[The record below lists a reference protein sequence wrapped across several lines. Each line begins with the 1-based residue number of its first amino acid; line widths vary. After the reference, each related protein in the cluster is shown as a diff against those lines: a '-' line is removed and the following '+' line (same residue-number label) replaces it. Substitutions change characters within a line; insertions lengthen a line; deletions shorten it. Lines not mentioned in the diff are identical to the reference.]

1 MLFLAAPLAQGLL
14 STAIRTAGSRTLAPY
29 ITELVS
35 LGAGRKTATTLAK
48 QYVKTVNKANKTGSF
63 PLIDKK
69 TSQSFINALN
79 NTQRSELQRKGLLAS
94 DEFTQTLSKAR
105 MLGTKTSPTVNVSPY
120 SMNVTKQISS
130 MPVGSSFAGNP
141 YSRMMGSTYGHKIG
155 AGGERIVIPRNF
167 VPMSERASQSGKFL
181 PVPVQTGVNPLQQQA
196 SRIALARQKEAM
208 QRMNKPITQTVDTGW
223 FGNIGARMGNSRTSG
238 VVGGLASA
246 GTLGLTGYSVAPMFM
261 PSGEQPTQAGTMST
275 GRLLSQAPQQEQ
287 APAMR
292 FKEVLIP
299 SSQSTAKEVLNAALL
314 RAGLSL
320 MKPTRPG
327 QTPLTQAL
335 ESAST
340 VASSQTSY
348 TSGEQALAAGKL
360 ALGEDAKISVFQR
373 SDGTFG
379 YQGTTADTSLIDN
392 SFFGEQP
399 EGDNVTKEQYD
410 KAVATIKAQFPDAT
424 EQDIKDTLEAN
435 NIRYTGE

>member
-14 STAIRTAGSRTLAPY
+14 TTAIRTAGSKAIQPY
-29 ITELVS
+29 ITALVQK
-35 LGAGRKTATTLAK
+35 GAGRKTATTLAK
-48 QYVKTVNKANKTGSF
+48 QYVKNVGKANKTGSF

-69 TSQSFINALN
+69 TSQSFVNALN

-94 DEFTQTLSKAR
+94 DEVAQNLSKAR
-105 MLGTKTSPTVNVSPY
+105 MLGTQTSPAVNVSPY
-120 SMNVTKQISS
+120 SMNVTKQISG
-130 MPVGSSFAGNP
+130 MPVGSS
-141 YSRMMGSTYGHKIG
+141 SRSLGWTCGLRMGR
-155 AGGERIVIPRNF
+155 GGERIVIPRNF
-167 VPMSERASQSGKFL
+167 VTMSERASKSGKFL
-181 PVPVQTGVNPLQQQA
+181 PVPVQTGANPLQQQA
-196 SRIALARQKEAM
+196 SRIALQRQKEAM
-208 QRMNKPITQTVDTGW
+208 QRMNRPITQTVDKGL
-223 FGNIGARMGNSRTSG
+223 NNYAA
-238 VVGGLASA
+238 GGL
-246 GTLGLTGYSVAPMFM
+246 LTGLSVAPMFM
-261 PSGEQPTQAGTMST
+261 SSEEQPTQAGTMST

-292 FKEVLIP
+292 FGEVLRP

-320 MKPTRPG
+320 IKPTRPG

-379 YQGTTADTSLIDN
+379 YQGTTADTSLTDN

-399 EGDNVTKEQYD
+399 EGNNVTKEQYD
-410 KAVATIKAQFPDAT
+410 KAVATIKAQAPDAT

>member
-1 MLFLAAPLAQGLL
+1 MALPLL
-14 STAIRTAGSRTLAPY
+14 
-29 ITELVS
+29 
-35 LGAGRKTATTLAK
+35 
-48 QYVKTVNKANKTGSF
+48 
-63 PLIDKK
+63 
-69 TSQSFINALN
+69 
-79 NTQRSELQRKGLLAS
+79 GLLAS
-94 DEFTQTLSKAR
+94 QGARAIAKRLISTGLSAKRSIKISKNLEKTATESLSKGKMPTNSGLISKLSSSDKNLLSQKKYR
-105 MLGTKTSPTVNVSPY
+105 DGLLNPRIGT
-120 SMNVTKQISS
+120 
-130 MPVGSSFAGNP
+130 
-141 YSRMMGSTYGHKIG
+141 
-155 AGGERIVIPRNF
+155 GGERIVIPARN
-167 VPMSERASQSGKFL
+167 PRLSDSARSSGRYL
-181 PVPVQTGVNPLQQQA
+181 PVPVQTGANPLQQQA
-196 SRIALARQKEAM
+196 SRIALQRQKEAM
-208 QRMNKPITQTVDTGW
+208 QRMNRPITQTVDTGL
-223 FGNIGARMGNSRTSG
+223 GNYAA
-238 VVGGLASA
+238 GGL
-246 GTLGLTGYSVAPMFM
+246 LTGLSVAPMFM
-261 PSGEQPTQAGTMST
+261 PGGEQPTQVSPMST

-292 FKEVLIP
+292 FGEVLRP

-335 ESAST
+335 ESVST

-379 YQGTTADTSLIDN
+379 YQGTTADTSLTDN

>member
-14 STAIRTAGSRTLAPY
+14 STAIRTAGSKAIQPY

-35 LGAGRKTATTLAK
+35 LGAGRKTATALAK
-48 QYVKTVNKANKTGSF
+48 QYVKNVGKANKTGSF

-69 TSQSFINALN
+69 TSQSFVNALN

-94 DEFTQTLSKAR
+94 DEVAQNLSKAR
-105 MLGTKTSPTVNVSPY
+105 MLGTQTSPAVNVSPY
-120 SMNVTKQISS
+120 SMNVTKQISG
-130 MPVGSSFAGNP
+130 MPVGSS
-141 YSRMMGSTYGHKIG
+141 SRTMGSTFGQRMG
-155 AGGERIVIPRNF
+155 TGGERIVIPRNF
-167 VPMSERASQSGKFL
+167 VPISERASKSGKFL
-181 PVPVQTGVNPLQQQA
+181 PVPVQTGANPLQQQA
-196 SRIALARQKEAM
+196 SKIALQRQKEAM
-208 QRMNKPITQTVDTGW
+208 QRMNRPITQTVDKGL
-223 FGNIGARMGNSRTSG
+223 NNYAA
-238 VVGGLASA
+238 GGL
-246 GTLGLTGYSVAPMFM
+246 LTGLSVAPMFM
-261 PSGEQPTQAGTMST
+261 SSEEQPTQTGAMST

-287 APAMR
+287 AAAMR
-292 FKEVLIP
+292 FGEVLRP

-348 TSGEQALAAGKL
+348 TSGEQALAAGKV

-379 YQGTTADTSLIDN
+379 YQGTTADTSLTDN

>member
-1 MLFLAAPLAQGLL
+1 MALPLL
-14 STAIRTAGSRTLAPY
+14 
-29 ITELVS
+29 
-35 LGAGRKTATTLAK
+35 
-48 QYVKTVNKANKTGSF
+48 
-63 PLIDKK
+63 
-69 TSQSFINALN
+69 
-79 NTQRSELQRKGLLAS
+79 GLLAS
-94 DEFTQTLSKAR
+94 QGARSIAKRLISTGLSAKRSIKISKNLEKTAIESLSKGKMPTNSGLISKLSKSDKNLLSQKKYR
-105 MLGTKTSPTVNVSPY
+105 DGLLNPTVTGQPINLLGRTP
-120 SMNVTKQISS
+120 T
-130 MPVGSSFAGNP
+130 A
-141 YSRMMGSTYGHKIG
+141 STYGQRIG
-155 AGGERIVIPRNF
+155 TGGERIVIPRNF

-181 PVPVQTGVNPLQQQA
+181 PVPVQTGANPLQQQA
-196 SRIALARQKEAM
+196 SRIALQRQKEAM
-208 QRMNKPITQTVDTGW
+208 QRMNRPITQTVDTGL
-223 FGNIGARMGNSRTSG
+223 GNYAA
-238 VVGGLASA
+238 GGL
-246 GTLGLTGYSVAPMFM
+246 LTGLSVAPMFM
-261 PSGEQPTQAGTMST
+261 SRGEQPTQTGTMST

-292 FKEVLIP
+292 FGEVLRP

-379 YQGTTADTSLIDN
+379 YQGTTADTSLTDN

>member
-1 MLFLAAPLAQGLL
+1 MALQLLGLL
-14 STAIRTAGSRTLAPY
+14 GSQGARTIATRLISTGLSAQRSSKIARNLQ
-29 ITELVS
+29 
-35 LGAGRKTATTLAK
+35 KTATESLSKGKVPT
-48 QYVKTVNKANKTGSF
+48 NSS
-63 PLIDKK
+63 LISKLSKSDKNLL
-69 TSQSFINALN
+69 SQKKY
-79 NTQRSELQRKGLLAS
+79 RDGLLN
-94 DEFTQTLSKAR
+94 
-105 MLGTKTSPTVNVSPY
+105 PTVPGQPINLLGRTP
-120 SMNVTKQISS
+120 T
-130 MPVGSSFAGNP
+130 A
-141 YSRMMGSTYGHKIG
+141 STYGQRIG
-155 AGGERIVIPRNF
+155 TGGERIVLPRRGYTQRY
-167 VPMSERASQSGKFL
+167 SDAGKLLPVIRGSNL
-181 PVPVQTGVNPLQQQA
+181 PVPVGQNAAIANQA
-196 SRIALARQKEAM
+196 NASISRAAINAQREAAIKSRQAAYG
-208 QRMNKPITQTVDTGW
+208 RSPITQTVDKGL
-223 FGNIGARMGNSRTSG
+223 GNYAAY
-238 VVGGLASA
+238 GL
-246 GTLGLTGYSVAPMFM
+246 LTGLGAAPMFM
-261 PSGEQPTQAGTMST
+261 PGGEQPTQAGTMST

-292 FKEVLIP
+292 FGEVLRP
-299 SSQSTAKEVLNAALL
+299 SSQSTAREVLNAALL

-348 TSGEQALAAGKL
+348 TSGEQALAAGKV

-379 YQGTTADTSLIDN
+379 YQGTTADTSLTDN

-410 KAVATIKAQFPDAT
+410 KAVATIKAQYPNAT

>member
-1 MLFLAAPLAQGLL
+1 MALPLL
-14 STAIRTAGSRTLAPY
+14 
-29 ITELVS
+29 
-35 LGAGRKTATTLAK
+35 
-48 QYVKTVNKANKTGSF
+48 
-63 PLIDKK
+63 
-69 TSQSFINALN
+69 
-79 NTQRSELQRKGLLAS
+79 GLLAS
-94 DEFTQTLSKAR
+94 QGARAIAKRLISTGLSAKRSIKISKNLEKTAIESLSKGKMPTNSGLISKLSKSDKNLLSQKKYR
-105 MLGTKTSPTVNVSPY
+105 DGLLNPTVTGQPINLLGRTP
-120 SMNVTKQISS
+120 T
-130 MPVGSSFAGNP
+130 A
-141 YSRMMGSTYGHKIG
+141 STFGQRIG
-155 AGGERIVIPRNF
+155 TGGERIVIPARN
-167 VPMSERASQSGKFL
+167 PRLSDSARSSGRYL
-181 PVPVQTGVNPLQQQA
+181 PVPVQTGANPLQQQA

-208 QRMNKPITQTVDTGW
+208 QRMNRPITQTVDKGL
-223 FGNIGARMGNSRTSG
+223 NNYAA
-238 VVGGLASA
+238 GGL
-246 GTLGLTGYSVAPMFM
+246 LTGLSVAPMFM
-261 PSGEQPTQAGTMST
+261 SSEEQPTQAGTMST

-292 FKEVLIP
+292 FGEVLRP

-320 MKPTRPG
+320 IKPTRPG

-379 YQGTTADTSLIDN
+379 YQGTTADTSLTDN

-410 KAVATIKAQFPDAT
+410 KAVATIKAQAPDAT

>member
-14 STAIRTAGSRTLAPY
+14 STAIRTAGSKAIQPY

-35 LGAGRKTATTLAK
+35 LGAGRKTATALAK
-48 QYVKTVNKANKTGSF
+48 QYVKNVGKANKTGSF

-69 TSQSFINALN
+69 TSQSFVNALN

-94 DEFTQTLSKAR
+94 DEVAQNLSKAR
-105 MLGTKTSPTVNVSPY
+105 MLGTQTSPAVNVSPY
-120 SMNVTKQISS
+120 SMNVTKQISG
-130 MPVGSSFAGNP
+130 MPVGSS
-141 YSRMMGSTYGHKIG
+141 SRTMGSTFGQKMG
-155 AGGERIVIPRNF
+155 TGGERIVIPRNF
-167 VPMSERASQSGKFL
+167 VPISERASKSGKFL
-181 PVPVQTGVNPLQQQA
+181 PVPVQTGANPLQQQA
-196 SRIALARQKEAM
+196 SRIALQRQKEAM
-208 QRMNKPITQTVDTGW
+208 QRMNRPITQTVDKGL
-223 FGNIGARMGNSRTSG
+223 NNYAA
-238 VVGGLASA
+238 GGL
-246 GTLGLTGYSVAPMFM
+246 LTGLSVAPMFM
-261 PSGEQPTQAGTMST
+261 SSEEQPTQAGTMST
-275 GRLLSQAPQQEQ
+275 GRLLSQPPQQEQ

-292 FKEVLIP
+292 FGEVLRP

-379 YQGTTADTSLIDN
+379 YQGTTADTSLTDN

-399 EGDNVTKEQYD
+399 KGDNVTKEQYD

>member
-1 MLFLAAPLAQGLL
+1 VPTNSSLISKLSKSDKNLLSQKKYRDGLL
-14 STAIRTAGSRTLAPY
+14 NPTISGQPINLLGRTPTASTFG
-29 ITELVS
+29 
-35 LGAGRKTATTLAK
+35 
-48 QYVKTVNKANKTGSF
+48 
-63 PLIDKK
+63 
-69 TSQSFINALN
+69 
-79 NTQRSELQRKGLLAS
+79 QRI
-94 DEFTQTLSKAR
+94 
-105 MLGTKTSPTVNVSPY
+105 GT
-120 SMNVTKQISS
+120 
-130 MPVGSSFAGNP
+130 
-141 YSRMMGSTYGHKIG
+141 
-155 AGGERIVIPRNF
+155 GGERIVIPARN
-167 VPMSERASQSGKFL
+167 PRLSDSARSSGRYL
-181 PVPVQTGVNPLQQQA
+181 PVPVQTGANPLQQQA
-196 SRIALARQKEAM
+196 SRIALQRQKEAM
-208 QRMNKPITQTVDTGW
+208 QRMNRPITQTVDKGL
-223 FGNIGARMGNSRTSG
+223 GNYAA
-238 VVGGLASA
+238 GGL
-246 GTLGLTGYSVAPMFM
+246 LTGLSVAPMFM
-261 PSGEQPTQAGTMST
+261 SSEEQPTQAGTMST
-275 GRLLSQAPQQEQ
+275 GRLLSQPPQQEQ

-292 FKEVLIP
+292 FGEVLRP

-379 YQGTTADTSLIDN
+379 YQGTTADTSLTDN

>member
-14 STAIRTAGSRTLAPY
+14 TTAIRTAGSKAIQPY

-35 LGAGRKTATTLAK
+35 LGAGRKTATALAK
-48 QYVKTVNKANKTGSF
+48 QYVKNVGKANKTGSF

-69 TSQSFINALN
+69 TSQSFVNALN

-94 DEFTQTLSKAR
+94 DEVVQNLSKAR
-105 MLGTKTSPTVNVSPY
+105 MLGTQTSPAVNVSPY
-120 SMNVTKQISS
+120 SMNVTKQISG
-130 MPVGSSFAGNP
+130 MPVGSS
-141 YSRMMGSTYGHKIG
+141 SRTMGSTFGQRMG
-155 AGGERIVIPRNF
+155 TGGERIVIPRNF
-167 VPMSERASQSGKFL
+167 VPISERASKSGKFL
-181 PVPVQTGVNPLQQQA
+181 PVPVQTGANPLQQQA
-196 SRIALARQKEAM
+196 SRIALQRQKEAM
-208 QRMNKPITQTVDTGW
+208 QRMNRPITQTVDKGL
-223 FGNIGARMGNSRTSG
+223 GNYAA
-238 VVGGLASA
+238 GGL
-246 GTLGLTGYSVAPMFM
+246 LTGIGVAPMFM
-261 PSGEQPTQAGTMST
+261 SSEEQPTQAGTIST

-292 FKEVLIP
+292 FGEVLRP

-348 TSGEQALAAGKL
+348 TSGEQALAAGKV

-379 YQGTTADTSLIDN
+379 YQGTTADTSLTDN

>member
-1 MLFLAAPLAQGLL
+1 MALPLL
-14 STAIRTAGSRTLAPY
+14 
-29 ITELVS
+29 
-35 LGAGRKTATTLAK
+35 
-48 QYVKTVNKANKTGSF
+48 
-63 PLIDKK
+63 
-69 TSQSFINALN
+69 
-79 NTQRSELQRKGLLAS
+79 GLLAS
-94 DEFTQTLSKAR
+94 QGVRSIATRLINTGLSAQRSSKIARNLQKTATESLSKGKIPTNKTLVSKLSKR
-105 MLGTKTSPTVNVSPY
+105 DRELLSTKKYQDGLLNPTVPGQPINLLGRTP
-120 SMNVTKQISS
+120 T
-130 MPVGSSFAGNP
+130 A
-141 YSRMMGSTYGHKIG
+141 STYGQRIG
-155 AGGERIVIPRNF
+155 TGGERITIPARNF
-167 VPMSERASQSGKFL
+167 RLSDSARNSGRYL
-181 PVPVQTGVNPLQQQA
+181 PAPIQQGVNPLQQRLSAQ
-196 SRIALARQKEAM
+196 ALAKQREAM
-208 QRMNKPITQTVDTGW
+208 QRMNRPMTQTVDTGLL
-223 FGNIGARMGNSRTSG
+223 GNIGARMGNSRTSG

-261 PSGEQPTQAGTMST
+261 PGGEQPTQAGTMST

-292 FKEVLIP
+292 FGEVLRP

-348 TSGEQALAAGKL
+348 TSGEQALAAGKV
-360 ALGEDAKISVFQR
+360 ALGENAKISVFQR

-379 YQGTTADTSLIDN
+379 YQGTTTDTSLTDN

-399 EGDNVTKEQYD
+399 QGNNVTKEQYD
-410 KAVATIKAQFPDAT
+410 KAVATIKAQAPDAT

>member
-1 MLFLAAPLAQGLL
+1 
-14 STAIRTAGSRTLAPY
+14 
-29 ITELVS
+29 
-35 LGAGRKTATTLAK
+35 
-48 QYVKTVNKANKTGSF
+48 
-63 PLIDKK
+63 
-69 TSQSFINALN
+69 
-79 NTQRSELQRKGLLAS
+79 
-94 DEFTQTLSKAR
+94 
-105 MLGTKTSPTVNVSPY
+105 
-120 SMNVTKQISS
+120 
-130 MPVGSSFAGNP
+130 
-141 YSRMMGSTYGHKIG
+141 
-155 AGGERIVIPRNF
+155 
-167 VPMSERASQSGKFL
+167 
-181 PVPVQTGVNPLQQQA
+181 
-196 SRIALARQKEAM
+196 
-208 QRMNKPITQTVDTGW
+208 
-223 FGNIGARMGNSRTSG
+223 
-238 VVGGLASA
+238 
-246 GTLGLTGYSVAPMFM
+246 
-261 PSGEQPTQAGTMST
+261 MST

-292 FKEVLIP
+292 FGEVLRP

-348 TSGEQALAAGKL
+348 TSGEQALAAGKV

-379 YQGTTADTSLIDN
+379 YQGTTADTSLTDN

-410 KAVATIKAQFPDAT
+410 KAVASIKIKFPDAT
-424 EQDIKDTLEAN
+424 EQDVKDTLEKY

>member
-14 STAIRTAGSRTLAPY
+14 STAIRTAGSKAIQPY
-29 ITELVS
+29 ITQLVS
-35 LGAGRKTATTLAK
+35 LGAGRKTATALAK
-48 QYVKTVNKANKTGSF
+48 QYVKNVDKANKTGSF

-69 TSQSFINALN
+69 TSQSFVNSLN

-94 DEFTQTLSKAR
+94 DEVAQNLSKTR
-105 MLGTKTSPTVNVSPY
+105 MLGSQTSPAINVSPTG
-120 SMNVTKQISS
+120 MNVTKQISG
-130 MPVGSSFAGNP
+130 MPVGSS
-141 YSRMMGSTYGHKIG
+141 SRTMGSTFGQRIG
-155 AGGERIVIPRNF
+155 TGGERITIPARNF
-167 VPMSERASQSGKFL
+167 RLSDSARNSGRYL
-181 PVPVQTGVNPLQQQA
+181 PAPIQQGVNPLQQRLSAQ
-196 SRIALARQKEAM
+196 ALAKQKEAM
-208 QRMNKPITQTVDTGW
+208 QRMNRPMTQTVDTGLL
-223 FGNIGARMGNSRTSG
+223 GNIGARMGNSRTSG

-261 PSGEQPTQAGTMST
+261 PGGEQPTQAGTMST

-292 FKEVLIP
+292 FREVLRP

-348 TSGEQALAAGKL
+348 TSGEQALAAGKV
-360 ALGEDAKISVFQR
+360 ALGENAKISVFQR

-379 YQGTTADTSLIDN
+379 YQGTTADTSLTDN
-392 SFFGEQP
+392 SFFGEQA
-399 EGDNVTKEQYD
+399 EGNNVTKEQYD
-410 KAVATIKAQFPDAT
+410 KAVATIKAQAPDAT

>member
-1 MLFLAAPLAQGLL
+1 MALPLL
-14 STAIRTAGSRTLAPY
+14 
-29 ITELVS
+29 
-35 LGAGRKTATTLAK
+35 
-48 QYVKTVNKANKTGSF
+48 
-63 PLIDKK
+63 
-69 TSQSFINALN
+69 
-79 NTQRSELQRKGLLAS
+79 GLLAS
-94 DEFTQTLSKAR
+94 QGARSIAKRLISTGLSAKRSIKISRNLQKTATESLSKGKMPTNSGLISKLSKSDKNLLSQKKYR
-105 MLGTKTSPTVNVSPY
+105 DGLLNPTVPGQPINLLGRTP
-120 SMNVTKQISS
+120 T
-130 MPVGSSFAGNP
+130 A
-141 YSRMMGSTYGHKIG
+141 STYGQRIG
-155 AGGERIVIPRNF
+155 TGGERIVLPRRGYTQRY
-167 VPMSERASQSGKFL
+167 SDSGKLLPAIRGSNL
-181 PVPVQTGVNPLQQQA
+181 PVPVKQNAAIANQA
-196 SRIALARQKEAM
+196 NASISRAAINAQREAAIKSRQAAYG
-208 QRMNKPITQTVDTGW
+208 RSPITQTVDKGL
-223 FGNIGARMGNSRTSG
+223 GNYAA
-238 VVGGLASA
+238 GGL
-246 GTLGLTGYSVAPMFM
+246 LTGLGVAPMFM
-261 PSGEQPTQAGTMST
+261 PGGEQPTQAGTMST

-292 FKEVLIP
+292 FGEVLRP

-348 TSGEQALAAGKL
+348 TSGEQALAAGKV

-379 YQGTTADTSLIDN
+379 YQGTTADTSLTDN

-410 KAVATIKAQFPDAT
+410 KAVATIKAQYPDAT

>member
-1 MLFLAAPLAQGLL
+1 
-14 STAIRTAGSRTLAPY
+14 
-29 ITELVS
+29 
-35 LGAGRKTATTLAK
+35 
-48 QYVKTVNKANKTGSF
+48 
-63 PLIDKK
+63 
-69 TSQSFINALN
+69 
-79 NTQRSELQRKGLLAS
+79 
-94 DEFTQTLSKAR
+94 
-105 MLGTKTSPTVNVSPY
+105 
-120 SMNVTKQISS
+120 
-130 MPVGSSFAGNP
+130 MPVGSS
-141 YSRMMGSTYGHKIG
+141 SRTMGSTYGQRIG
-155 AGGERIVIPRNF
+155 TGGERIVIPRNF
-167 VPMSERASQSGKFL
+167 VPMSERASKSGKFL
-181 PVPVQTGVNPLQQQA
+181 PVPVQTGANPLQQQA
-196 SRIALARQKEAM
+196 SRIALQRQKEAM
-208 QRMNKPITQTVDTGW
+208 QRMNRPITQTVDKGLL
-223 FGNIGARMGNSRTSG
+223 GNIGERMGNSRTSG
-238 VVGGLASA
+238 VVGGLVSA

-261 PSGEQPTQAGTMST
+261 PGGEQPTQAGTMST

-292 FKEVLIP
+292 FGEVLRP

-348 TSGEQALAAGKL
+348 TSGEQALAAGKV

-379 YQGTTADTSLIDN
+379 YQGTTADTSLTDN

-410 KAVATIKAQFPDAT
+410 KAVATIKAQYPDAT
-424 EQDIKDTLEAN
+424 EQDLSLIH
-435 NIRYTGE
+435 I